1 MFPFVHDSFGF
12 LQEIIHDGN
21 YDTALDK
28 LKELKKGNTL
38 ENQELLT
45 LKFLQVYLYILS
57 GQFIKSLKLAE
68 ELNNLTKSFQYP
80 LQRFDALMLK
90 AEALR
95 HLGKFIGAESLRH
108 PCIYSEILPENL
120 PVFYKLVDQC
130 ELEFNGIEITESPDY
145 ILRKAWLYRSKGV
158 MLRTKKE
165 YDRSHQFLL
174 KSIEFFKHAD
184 NIEGLA
190 GAYSSLALSYGIQ
203 GNISKEIECLEK
215 SLKNYQE
222 VGLKREIADILL
234 RLGILL
240 FHYQSKTQLG
250 FQYVFQSYQVSKS
263 IKDVNGVSVALGHIG
278 NLYTWQGEL
287 NRAFKFLQRSLLLSE
302 RIGNTENLAFTLNNI
317 GWNCH
322 IRGEINLAL
331 EPLNRS
337 LSISREK
344 QYPWILIWVLYN
356 LGFVKQ
362 AQGKFDEACGYY
374 TQSIN
379 ISKEIVD
386 YFAHSWGLY
395 LVIKLTMDTESTS
408 HSKLHMDHLE
418 NLSKQ
423 YKIHLMSQMYRVA
436 QGMLL
441 KRSPRLRDK
450 AKAQELFDEITSEE
464 VEAVEITADAM
475 INKCELLL
483 FEYKNSGD
491 SAVFQDVRELTNQ
504 LLDIAQDQNSHSLLS
519 ETYLLKAELALLQ
532 GNVHQA
538 RKYISQGQTIAEEK
552 GLHKLALAISREH
565 DNLLDQLGTIGAL
578 KSHDD
583 ITADPLEIDNV
594 EDLLERMTTRQITAV
609 SEITPEDPIMLLV
622 IAEGGMTLFNKRF
635 VSKEVVKEQLVG
647 SFLSAIELFSK
658 EVFSSS
664 IERMK
669 LGEYRLVMQGFD
681 KITFSYIFKGESYPA
696 IKRLKRFIQALGKN
710 STLWEALKSKT
721 ETGTLLKADEKEV
734 INNIL
739 ENAFI

>member
-1 MFPFVHDSFGF
+1 MFPFVHDGFDF
-12 LQEIIHDGN
+12 LQKIIQDGN

-28 LKELKKGNTL
+28 LKELKKRNTL
-38 ENQELLT
+38 DKQELLT
-45 LKFLQVYLYILS
+45 LKFLQVYLYLLS
-57 GQFIKSLKLAE
+57 GQAIESLKLAE
-68 ELNNLTKSFQYP
+68 EVNNLTKSFQYP
-80 LQRFDALMLK
+80 LQKFDALMLK

-95 HLGKFIGAESLRH
+95 HLGRYTGAESLRH

-120 PVFYKLVDQC
+120 PEFSKLVDQS
-130 ELEFNGIEITESPDY
+130 ELEFNEIEITKSSDY

-158 MLRTKKE
+158 ILRTKKE
-165 YDRSHQFLL
+165 YDLSHQFLL
-174 KSIEFFKHAD
+174 KSIEFFKHVD

-203 GNISKEIECLEK
+203 GNIPKEIECLKK
-215 SLKNYQE
+215 SLENYQK
-222 VGLKREIADILL
+222 VGLQREVASILL

-240 FHYQSKTQLG
+240 FHYQGKTKLG
-250 FQYVFQSYQVSKS
+250 FRYVNQSYQVSES
-263 IKDVNGVSVALGHIG
+263 IEDVNGVSIALGHIG
-278 NLYTWQGEL
+278 NFYTWQGEL
-287 NRAFKFLQRSLLLSE
+287 GRGFNFLQRSLLLSE

-322 IRGEINLAL
+322 IRGELNLAL
-331 EPLNRS
+331 ESLNRS
-337 LSISREK
+337 LNISREK
-344 QYPWILIWVLYN
+344 EYPWILIWVLCN
-356 LGFVKQ
+356 IGFVKQ

-379 ISKEIVD
+379 VSKEIID

-395 LVIKLTMDTESTS
+395 QIIKLTIDTNSTS
-408 HSKLHMDHLE
+408 HSIMHINHLE
-418 NLSKQ
+418 NLAQQ
-423 YKIHLMSQMYRVA
+423 YQIHLMSQMYRVA

-450 AKAQELFDEITSEE
+450 AKAQELFDEVTAEE

-475 INKCELLL
+475 INQCELLL
-483 FEYKNSGD
+483 FEYKTSGD
-491 SAVFQDVRELTNQ
+491 STVFQDVRELTNQ
-504 LLDIAQDQNSHSLLS
+504 LLDIAQDQNSHSLFS

-538 RKYISQGQTIAEEK
+538 RKYISQSQTIAEEK

-565 DNLLDQLGTIGAL
+565 DNLLDQLGTIEAL

-594 EDLLERMTTRQITAV
+594 ENLLERMTTRQITAV
-609 SEITPEDPIMLLV
+609 SEMIPEDPIMLLV
-622 IAEGGMTLFNKRF
+622 IAEGGMTLFNRRF
-635 VSKEVVKEQLVG
+635 GLKEVVKEQLIG
-647 SFLSAIELFSK
+647 SFLSAIESFSK

-664 IERMK
+664 IERVK

-696 IKRLKRFIQALGKN
+696 IKRLKKFIQALRKN

-721 ETGTLLKADEKEV
+721 KTGSLLNTDEKEV
-734 INNIL
+734 VNNIL
-739 ENAFI
+739 ENVFN